1 MKNKIVTMLLFAV
14 FISINVFSQN
24 NQATINFN
32 LSKSLREQVGGDL
45 VIPDNNVCVANS
57 KTFQKLFESTTAET
71 VYFDI
76 NNRGGGNSCVTLVVE
91 TANGAINTVIP
102 EDAQSGVLRFNRV
115 RRAYLTIINR
125 PREITVQVATCIGT
139 ASVWF

>member
-1 MKNKIVTMLLFAV
+1 MKIKIGLIIVITFLC
-14 FISINVFSQN
+14 IDGFSQN

-32 LSKSLREQVGGDL
+32 LSKSLREQIGGDL

-57 KTFQKLFESTTAET
+57 KTFQKLFESNTATT

-91 TANGAINTVIP
+91 TATGTINTVIS

-125 PREITVQVATCIGT
+125 PREITVQVATSIGT
-139 ASVWF
+139 ATVWF

>member
-1 MKNKIVTMLLFAV
+1 MKIKIGLIIVITFLCIDGFG
-14 FISINVFSQN
+14 QN

-32 LSKSLREQVGGDL
+32 LSKSLREQIGGDL

-57 KTFQKLFESTTAET
+57 KTFQKLFESNTATT

-91 TANGAINTVIP
+91 TATGTINTVIS

-125 PREITVQVATCIGT
+125 PREITVQVATSIGT
-139 ASVWF
+139 ATVWF

>member
-1 MKNKIVTMLLFAV
+1 MKIKIGLIIVVTFLC
-14 FISINVFSQN
+14 IDVFSQN

-57 KTFQKLFESTTAET
+57 KTFQKLFESTTATT

-91 TANGAINTVIP
+91 TANGTINTVIP
-102 EDAQSGVLRFNRV
+102 EDAQSGVLRCNRV

-125 PREITVQVATCIGT
+125 PREITVQVATSIGT
-139 ASVWF
+139 ATVWF

>member
-1 MKNKIVTMLLFAV
+1 MKNSIIIALLFII
-14 FISINVFSQN
+14 FISVNVFSQN

-57 KTFQKLFESTTAET
+57 KTFQKLFESTTAAT

-91 TANGAINTVIP
+91 TATGTINTVIP
-102 EDAQSGVLRFNRV
+102 EEAQSGVLRFNRV

-125 PREITVQVATCIGT
+125 PREITVQVATSIGT
-139 ASVWF
+139 ATVWF